1 MLSTEARHPTARDFT
16 VPFSMPTDLVLV
28 SIGNTRTRIAPV
40 IGGDLEPSRGGVVA
54 SDDAPAVVAAV
65 QDAFGEDTGDQR
77 SVMVASVNAPAGD
90 RIIAALD
97 AAKIRTLRF
106 GSGADETTLPIPIP
120 HTLDDASTVGQD
132 RLLDALG
139 AYARS
144 NQACVVIDAGTAVTV
159 DFVDGEGTFHG
170 GVIAP
175 GLRMML
181 GALHE
186 HTAALPLVEPARE
199 LMPPATV
206 EEGQPASN
214 PFGKNTA
221 QAMVRGA
228 ANSIRG
234 LVHHTIEQ
242 YATFYGAYPRV
253 VATGGDAPLLFENDP
268 LVEAIVPD
276 LALIGML
283 EAAKRLD
290 SLATDE

>member
-1 MLSTEARHPTARDFT
+1 
-16 VPFSMPTDLVLV
+16 MPTDLVLV

-40 IGGDLEPSRGGVVA
+40 VGGSIEPSRGGVIA
-54 SDDAPAVVAAV
+54 STDAEAVAAAIV
-65 QDAFGEDTGDQR
+65 AAFGEESTEQR
-77 SVMVASVNAPAGD
+77 TAMIASVNAPATD
-90 RIIAALD
+90 RIVAALS
-97 AAKIRTLRF
+97 AADVRLLRF
-106 GSGADETTLPIPIP
+106 GLGADQTTLPIPIT

-139 AYARS
+139 AFARS

-181 GALHE
+181 AALHS
-186 HTAALPLVEPARE
+186 HTAALPRVEPTRE
-199 LMPPATV
+199 LMPPAVV
-206 EEGQPASN
+206 EEGQPASD
-214 PFGKNTA
+214 PFGKTTA

-228 ANSIRG
+228 AGAIRG
-234 LVHHTIEQ
+234 LVHFSVDQ
-242 YATFYGAYPRV
+242 FATFYGAYPRV

-276 LALIGML
+276 LTLIGML

-290 SLATDE
+290 SLATEE